1 MPQNAVFDTKQML
14 GKSQE
19 EQNNNY
25 SYNKIAHEDDT
36 IAESL
41 INYVVKLKPQ
51 KLKRIIKNGKI
62 WEFWEIPFLELSQH
76 LDYDAEVLQIS
87 YRRKT
92 SNVWRF

>member
-51 KLKRIIKNGKI
+51 KLKRI
-62 WEFWEIPFLELSQH
+62 
-76 LDYDAEVLQIS
+76 
-87 YRRKT
+87 
-92 SNVWRF
+92 